1 MPLEKKNTFLFN
13 NVIFCSISD
22 YAQQFQNQNSNRG
35 KTRDQ
40 DVQVSQREQQ
50 KKQQFQQQQSNVFN
64 SAAQDYNE
72 QYNLQVEPGCE
83 ERKMRVINVCLW
95 ESVNILGDLSQQ
107 KKGGIFHVWL
117 KLAFV
122 ISLC

>member
-1 MPLEKKNTFLFN
+1 M
-13 NVIFCSISD
+13 
-22 YAQQFQNQNSNRG
+22 
-35 KTRDQ
+35 
-40 DVQVSQREQQ
+40 
-50 KKQQFQQQQSNVFN
+50 FN

-95 ESVNILGDLSQQ
+95 ESVNILGDLSQK
-107 KKGGIFHVWL
+107 KKGVIFHVWL

-122 ISLC
+122 ISVC

>member
-1 MPLEKKNTFLFN
+1 M
-13 NVIFCSISD
+13 
-22 YAQQFQNQNSNRG
+22 
-35 KTRDQ
+35 
-40 DVQVSQREQQ
+40 
-50 KKQQFQQQQSNVFN
+50 FN